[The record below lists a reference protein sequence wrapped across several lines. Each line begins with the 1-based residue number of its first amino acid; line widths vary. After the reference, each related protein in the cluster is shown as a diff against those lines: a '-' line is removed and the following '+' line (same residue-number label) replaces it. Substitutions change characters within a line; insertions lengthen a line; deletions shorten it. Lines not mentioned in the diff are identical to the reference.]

1 MLGYASF
8 PPEQDK
14 ILFAIVGPNGVGK
27 TTFYRHFLRQLGWPY
42 VNADALARAFW
53 DDHLAEET
61 GREDR
66 DRAAARMTDL
76 IRDQMLEGELARL
89 APRFVIET
97 VFSHPSKIEY
107 LQRARDA
114 GYFVQLFVI
123 GTDSIEL
130 LQARVVIRRAE
141 GEHGVP
147 PEKVSSRY
155 ERVFEHVGAAL
166 KIVDRA
172 WLLDNSGSPFEPVVR
187 IEGDAQSHLR
197 PGHPQPQWV
206 KRMLG

>member
-107 LQRARDA
+107 LQRARDR

-123 GTDSIEL
+123 GTDSIDL
-130 LQARVVIRRAE
+130 LQARVVTRRTE

-147 PEKVSSRY
+147 PEKISSRY

-187 IEGDAQSHLR
+187 IEGDAQAHLR
-197 PGHPQPQWV
+197 SGQPEPQWV
-206 KRMLG
+206 KRVLG

>member
-76 IRDQMLEGELARL
+76 IRDQMLEGEETADFVAGRVAALPLAQR
-89 APRFVIET
+89 E
-97 VFSHPSKIEY
+97 VF
-107 LQRARDA
+107 LM
-114 GYFVQLFVI
+114 
-123 GTDSIEL
+123 
-130 LQARVVIRRAE
+130 RVVEGLSFKEIAE
-141 GEHGVP
+141 
-147 PEKVSSRY
+147 
-155 ERVFEHVGAAL
+155 AL
-166 KIVDRA
+166 KIPLNTALGRMHYAVGRLRTE
-172 WLLDNSGSPFEPVVR
+172 LLANPAEWRKGGR
-187 IEGDAQSHLR
+187 T
-197 PGHPQPQWV
+197 
-206 KRMLG
+206 